1 MTTTR
6 DAAPGGAGR
15 RRLAELALLGAGV
28 ALTFV
33 FAYGLVRRPMPAL
46 AALALFTLIAGGAL
60 FRREIAAVRLGPLVS
75 GLVLLVPLTALA
87 GSAAAL
93 PAFPQ
98 LFAFRLLLGAIAL
111 LGLPLLL
118 LRRSPVSL
126 ARWRPALP
134 LVLWSAWLVVQ
145 IIWAPD
151 KASGLRYLLVVATML
166 AVVAAAASAGL
177 SRRRLRAFGI
187 TMLVA
192 YAFIVGV
199 TVLEYT
205 TGFHMP
211 NSRLVTQVTSQT
223 YAVTSVFHNQN
234 DLATYLAIC
243 WPFLLGAAFFTR
255 NVRWL
260 GLALVFAASGALA
273 FVRTGSRSSLLAAG
287 LATLVV
293 LVLHARPGAWL
304 QTRRART
311 LGALLAVALLAGTG
325 YLLFNNSQSSMLRQF
340 RLLGLTSDLAAN
352 HGSGQI
358 RTSLLERGLGVAG
371 GSLLLGAGPGQVEGL
386 VTAGT
391 DAVGIGNMHNWW
403 LESYADGGLPGLALQ
418 LVFIVGLAWGL
429 LRRAQTHGD
438 PFVRYLASGAF
449 AALVG
454 FTIGALGPSSSLGFA
469 PMWTLFGLGLAVFAL
484 PADDAAIAP
493 APPGSGTASATGVAA
508 DSGTGA

>member
-6 DAAPGGAGR
+6 GAAPVRAPR
-15 RRLAELALLGAGV
+15 RRLAELALLGAGA
-28 ALTFV
+28 ALTLV
-33 FAYGLVRRPMPAL
+33 FAYGLVRKPMPAVG
-46 AALALFTLIAGGAL
+46 ALALLALVAGIAL

-75 GLVLLVPLTALA
+75 GLVLLVPLAALI
-87 GSAAAL
+87 GSPAAL

-98 LFAFRLLLGAIAL
+98 LFAFRLLLIAIAV

-126 ARWRPALP
+126 ARWRPALS
-134 LVLWSAWLVVQ
+134 LALWIAWLTFT

-151 KASGLRYLLVVATML
+151 KAVGLRYLLVLATML

-205 TGFHMP
+205 TGFRMP
-211 NSRLVTQVTSQT
+211 SSRLVTVVTSQT

-234 DLATYLAIC
+234 DLATYLALC

-255 NVRWL
+255 RVRWL
-260 GLALVFAASGALA
+260 GLALVFAAFGAAA
-273 FVRTGSRSSLLAAG
+273 FVRTGSRSSLLAGG
-287 LATLVV
+287 LATVVV
-293 LVLHARPGAWL
+293 LLLHARPGAWL
-304 QTRRART
+304 QTRRARA
-311 LGALLAVALLAGTG
+311 LGALLAVVLLAGTA

-340 RLLGLTSDLAAN
+340 RLAGLASDLAAKK
-352 HGSGQI
+352 GSGEI
-358 RTSLLERGLGVAG
+358 RTNLLDRGLAVAG
-371 GSLLLGAGPGQVEGL
+371 GSLLLGAGPGQVDGL
-386 VTAGT
+386 VTTGT
-391 DAVGIGNMHNWW
+391 DALGIGNLHNWW
-403 LESYADGGLPGLALQ
+403 LETYADGGLPGFALQ
-418 LVFIVGLAWGL
+418 LIFLVGLAWAL

-438 PFVRYLASGAF
+438 PLVRYLASGAF

-454 FTIGALGPSSSLGFA
+454 FTVGALGPSSSLSFT
-469 PMWTLFGLGLAVFAL
+469 PMWTLFGLGLAVLAL
-484 PADDAAIAP
+484 PADD
-493 APPGSGTASATGVAA
+493 TAA
-508 DSGTGA
+508 DDAAPTAGTVSSTGEATDPGAGS

>member
-1 MTTTR
+1 MTT
-6 DAAPGGAGR
+6 APGATPARSGR
-15 RRLAELALLGAGV
+15 RLLAELALLGAGA
-28 ALTFV
+28 ALTLV
-33 FAYGLVRRPMPAL
+33 FAYGLVRKPLPAA
-46 AALALFTLIAGGAL
+46 AALALLALIAGIAL

-75 GLVLLVPLTALA
+75 GLVLLVPLAALV
-87 GSAAAL
+87 GSPAAL

-98 LFAFRLLLGAIAL
+98 LFAFRLLLIAIAA

-118 LRRSPVSL
+118 LRRGPISL

-134 LVLWSAWLVVQ
+134 LVLWIAWLTVT

-151 KASGLRYLLVVATML
+151 KAAGLRYLLVLATML

-205 TGFHMP
+205 TGFRMP
-211 NSRLVTQVTSQT
+211 NSRLVTVVTSQT

-255 NVRWL
+255 RVRWL
-260 GLALVFAASGALA
+260 ALALVFATFGAVA
-273 FVRTGSRSSLLAAG
+273 FVRTGSRSSLLAG
-287 LATLVV
+287 GIATVVV
-293 LVLHARPGAWL
+293 LLLHARPGAWL
-304 QTRRART
+304 QTRRARA
-311 LGALLAVALLAGTG
+311 LGALLAVVLLAGTA
-325 YLLFNNSQSSMLRQF
+325 YLLFNDSQSSMLRQF
-340 RLLGLTSDLAAN
+340 RLSGLVSDLAAN
-352 HGSGQI
+352 KGSGQI
-358 RTSLLERGLGVAG
+358 RTSLLDRGLGVAG

-391 DAVGIGNMHNWW
+391 DAVGIGNLHNWW
-403 LESYADGGLPGLALQ
+403 LEAYADGGLPGFALQ
-418 LVFIVGLAWGL
+418 LIFVVGLAGAL
-429 LRRAQTHGD
+429 LRRAQSHGD

-454 FTIGALGPSSSLGFA
+454 FTVGALGPSSALSFT
-469 PMWTLFGLGLAVFAL
+469 PMWTLFGLGLAVLAL
-484 PADDAAIAP
+484 PTDDAAIAGTLPEADAAP
-493 APPGSGTASATGVAA
+493 ATCAATDPGA
-508 DSGTGA
+508 GA

>member
-6 DAAPGGAGR
+6 SAAPTRRGR
-15 RRLAELALLGAGV
+15 RWLAELALLGVGA
-28 ALTFV
+28 ALTLV
-33 FAYGLVRRPMPAL
+33 FAYGLVRKPMPAA
-46 AALALFTLIAGGAL
+46 AALALLALIAGITL
-60 FRREIAAVRLGPLVS
+60 FRRDIAAVRLGPLVS
-75 GLVLLVPLTALA
+75 GLVLLVPLAALV
-87 GSAAAL
+87 GSSAAL

-98 LFAFRLLLGAIAL
+98 LFAFRLFLIAIAV

-134 LVLWSAWLVVQ
+134 LVLWIAWLTVT

-151 KASGLRYLLVVATML
+151 KLAGLRYLLVLATML

-177 SRRRLRAFGI
+177 SRRRLQAFGI

-205 TGFHMP
+205 TGFRMP
-211 NSRLVTQVTSQT
+211 SSRLLTVVTSQT

-243 WPFLLGAAFFTR
+243 WPFLLAAAFFTR
-255 NVRWL
+255 RVRWL
-260 GLALVFAASGALA
+260 GLGLVFAAFGAVA
-273 FVRTGSRSSLLAAG
+273 FVRTGSRSSLLAG
-287 LATLVV
+287 GIATVVV
-293 LVLHARPGAWL
+293 LLLHARPSAWL
-304 QTRRART
+304 QTRRARA
-311 LGALLAVALLAGTG
+311 LGALLAVVLLAGTA

-340 RLLGLTSDLAAN
+340 RLAGLASDLAAKK
-352 HGSGQI
+352 GSGEI
-358 RTSLLERGLGVAG
+358 RTNLLDRGLGIAG
-371 GSLLLGAGPGQVEGL
+371 GSLLLGAGPGQAEGL

-391 DAVGIGNMHNWW
+391 DALGIGNLHNWW
-403 LESYADGGLPGLALQ
+403 LETYADGGLPGFALQ
-418 LVFIVGLAWGL
+418 LIFLVGLAWAL
-429 LRRAQTHGD
+429 LRRVQTHGD

-454 FTIGALGPSSSLGFA
+454 FTVGALGPSSSLSF
-469 PMWTLFGLGLAVFAL
+469 T
-484 PADDAAIAP
+484 
-493 APPGSGTASATGVAA
+493 PGA
-508 DSGTGA
+508 GA

>member
-6 DAAPGGAGR
+6 SATPVRGGR
-15 RRLAELALLGAGV
+15 RRLAELALLGAGAV
-28 ALTFV
+28 LTLV
-33 FAYGLVRRPMPAL
+33 FAYGLVRKPMPTA
-46 AALALFTLIAGGAL
+46 AALVLLALVAGIAL

-75 GLVLLVPLTALA
+75 ALVLVVPLAALV

-98 LFAFRLLLGAIAL
+98 LFAFRLLLVVIAV

-118 LRRSPVSL
+118 LRRSPTSL

-134 LVLWSAWLVVQ
+134 LVLWVAWLAVTL
-145 IIWAPD
+145 IWAPD
-151 KASGLRYLLVVATML
+151 KAAGLRYLLVLATML

-177 SRRRLRAFGI
+177 DRRRLRAFGI

-205 TGFHMP
+205 TGFRMP
-211 NSRLVTQVTSQT
+211 NSRLVTVVTSQT

-243 WPFLLGAAFFTR
+243 WPFLLAAAFFTR
-255 NVRWL
+255 RVRWL
-260 GLALVFAASGALA
+260 TLALVFAAFGAVA
-273 FVRTGSRSSLLAAG
+273 FVRTGSRSSLLAG
-287 LATLVV
+287 GIATVVV
-293 LVLHARPGAWL
+293 LLLLVRPGAYL
-304 QTRRART
+304 QSRRARA
-311 LGALLAVALLAGTG
+311 LGALLAVLLLAGTA

-340 RLLGLTSDLAAN
+340 RLSSLATDVAAN
-352 HGSGQI
+352 QGSGQI
-358 RTSLLERGLGVAG
+358 RTSLLDRGLGVAG

-391 DAVGIGNMHNWW
+391 DAVGIGNLHNWW
-403 LESYADGGLPGLALQ
+403 LEAYADGGLPGFALQ
-418 LVFIVGLAWGL
+418 LIFVVGLAWAL
-429 LRRAQTHGD
+429 LRRARAHGD
-438 PFVRYLASGAF
+438 PLVRYLASGTF

-454 FTIGALGPSSSLGFA
+454 FTVGALGPSSSLSFT
-469 PMWTLFGLGLAVFAL
+469 PMWTLFGLGLAILAL
-484 PADDAAIAP
+484 PAHDAATAG
-493 APPGSGTASATGVAA
+493 APPKAGPASSTGQAT
-508 DSGTGA
+508 DPGAGA